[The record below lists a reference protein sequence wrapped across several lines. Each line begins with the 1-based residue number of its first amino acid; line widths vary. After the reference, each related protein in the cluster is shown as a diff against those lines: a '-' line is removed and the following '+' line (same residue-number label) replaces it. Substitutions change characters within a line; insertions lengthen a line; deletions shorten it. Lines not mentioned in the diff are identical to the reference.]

1 MNCYEHENFL
11 LYQESKRVT
20 IWLRNVLKRG
30 GLMDEKDLWQSVLN
44 EIYPEVNSASYHA
57 WFNDLK
63 LIKIKENKV
72 YIQVPM
78 EIHKRILTQNYY
90 NLIDD
95 AFYKLT
101 NRNYE
106 FEFLLKDEIHE
117 TISIDAHENVDNVDN
132 FIKEV
137 NLPSKKEEA
146 VSFEEW
152 NSNLIPSLNFDNY
165 IVGDSNRLA
174 KTAGMIVAEQPGKV
188 HNPLFIYGKSGLGKT
203 HLMHAIGNYIV
214 EHSKKRVL
222 YTTSEM
228 FKDDYINIINS
239 ENSNNIQ
246 EAANFKRKYRD
257 VDVLI
262 IDDIQYL
269 VGAEKTQQ
277 EFFHTFNALHQANKQ
292 IIISSDRSPDDLK
305 LLEERLRSRFMWGL
319 PVDIYPPDFEL
330 RCKIIQSKLK
340 NMTIRTKI
348 DENVIEYIAN
358 NCQNDVRFLEGALNR
373 LMAYTAMMVPE
384 TVDLNFAIEALADFV
399 NHNRY
404 ATSSIEGIQKAVAE
418 YYKITVEDLKGKKRS
433 ANIAYPR
440 MVAMY
445 LVRTLTEEN
454 LNRIGLEFGGRD
466 HSTVIHACDKIT
478 QDLKEKVGLEATL
491 KEIQNKM

>member
-1 MNCYEHENFL
+1 M
-11 LYQESKRVT
+11 
-20 IWLRNVLKRG
+20 G
-30 GLMDEKDLWQSVLN
+30 EKDLWQSVLN
-44 EIYPEVNSASYHA
+44 EIYPEVNSASFHA

-63 LIKIKENKV
+63 LIKIQNNKV
-72 YIQVPM
+72 FIQVPM
-78 EIHKRILTQNYY
+78 EIHKRILTTNYY

-95 AFYKLT
+95 AFYKIT
-101 NRNYE
+101 NHNYE
-106 FEFLLKDEIHE
+106 FEFLLKEEIE
-117 TISIDAHENVDNVDN
+117 EKFGEVEQNVDNVDN
-132 FIKEV
+132 LSTAIV
-137 NLPSKKEEA
+137 KEEKP
-146 VSFEEW
+146 VVREEEKW
-152 NSNLIPSLNFDNY
+152 ESNLIKELNFDNY

-214 EHSKKRVL
+214 EHSKKKVL

-228 FKDDYINIINS
+228 FKDDYINIINN
-239 ENSNNIQ
+239 ENKGNNIQ
-246 EAANFKRKYRD
+246 VAADFKKKYRE

-330 RCKIIQSKLK
+330 RCKILRAKIK
-340 NMTIRTKI
+340 NMSISTKI
-348 DENVIEYIAN
+348 EDSVIEYIAN

-373 LMAYTAMMVPE
+373 LMAYTAMIVPE
-384 TVDLNFAIEALADFV
+384 KVDLNFAIEALADFV
-399 NHNRY
+399 NHNIYTR
-404 ATSSIEGIQKAVAE
+404 SSIEGIQKAVAD
-418 YYKITVEDLKGKKRS
+418 YYKITIDDLKGKKRS

-440 MVAMY
+440 QIAMY
-445 LVRTLTEEN
+445 LSRTLTEEN

-478 QDLKEKVGLEATL
+478 SDLKTNKALEQQL

>member
-1 MNCYEHENFL
+1 M
-11 LYQESKRVT
+11 
-20 IWLRNVLKRG
+20 G
-30 GLMDEKDLWQSVLN
+30 EKDLWQSVLD
-44 EIYPEVNSASYHA
+44 EIYPEVNTASFHA

-63 LIKIKENKV
+63 LIKIQNNKV
-72 YIQVPM
+72 FIQVPM

-90 NLIDD
+90 TLLDD
-95 AFYKLT
+95 AFYKIT
-101 NRNYE
+101 NHNYE
-106 FEFLLKDEIHE
+106 FEFLLKEEVE
-117 TISIDAHENVDNVDN
+117 TEEEKETVNVDNVDN
-132 FIKEV
+132 LV
-137 NLPSKKEEA
+137 NVVNTPTVTVER
-146 VSFEEW
+146 EW
-152 NSNLIPSLNFDNY
+152 ESNLIPDLNFDNY

-203 HLMHAIGNYIV
+203 HLMHAIGNYIAT
-214 EHSKKRVL
+214 HSNKKVL

-228 FKDDYINIINS
+228 FKDEYINIISN
-239 ENSNNIQ
+239 ENKGNNIQ
-246 EAANFKRKYRD
+246 VASDFKKKYRE

-330 RCKIIQSKLK
+330 RCKIIRSKLK
-340 NMTIRTKI
+340 NTSIVNKI

-358 NCQNDVRFLEGALNR
+358 NCQNDVRFLEGAVNR
-373 LMAYTAMMVPE
+373 LLAYTAMIVPE
-384 TVDLNFAIEALADFV
+384 VVDLNFAIEALADFV
-399 NHNRY
+399 NHNIYTR
-404 ATSSIEGIQKAVAE
+404 SSIEGIQKAVAD
-418 YYKITVEDLKGKKRS
+418 YYKITVDDLKGKKRS

-440 MVAMY
+440 QIAMY
-445 LVRTLTEEN
+445 LSRTLTEEN

-478 QDLKEKVGLEATL
+478 SDLKKNPALEQQL

>member
-1 MNCYEHENFL
+1 M
-11 LYQESKRVT
+11 
-20 IWLRNVLKRG
+20 LKRG
-30 GLMDEKDLWQSVLN
+30 GFMGEKDLWQAILD
-44 EIYPEVNSASYHA
+44 EIYPEVNSASFHA

-63 LIKIKENKV
+63 LIKIENNKV
-72 YIQVPM
+72 FIQVPM
-78 EIHKRILTQNYY
+78 EIHKRILTTNYY

-95 AFYKLT
+95 AFYKVT
-101 NRNYE
+101 NHNYE
-106 FEFLLKDEIHE
+106 FEFLLKEEIE
-117 TISIDAHENVDNVDN
+117 TKTEEKIFPNVDNVDN
-132 FIKEV
+132 FKVEV
-137 NLPSKKEEA
+137 KKEEKERDEA
-146 VSFEEW
+146 WE
-152 NSNLIPSLNFDNY
+152 SNLIPELNFDNY

-214 EHSKKRVL
+214 AHSKKKVL

-228 FKDDYINIINS
+228 FKDDYINIINN
-239 ENSNNIQ
+239 ENKGNNIQ
-246 EAANFKRKYRD
+246 VAADFKKKYRE

-330 RCKIIQSKLK
+330 RCKILKAKIK
-340 NMTIRTKI
+340 NMSISTKI

-373 LMAYTAMMVPE
+373 LMAYTAMIVPDK
-384 TVDLNFAIEALADFV
+384 VDLNFAIEALADFV
-399 NHNRY
+399 NHNIY
-404 ATSSIEGIQKAVAE
+404 TKSSIESIQKAVAD
-418 YYKITVEDLKGKKRS
+418 YFKITVDDLKGKKRS
-433 ANIAYPR
+433 ADIAYPR
-440 MVAMY
+440 QIAMY
-445 LVRTLTEEN
+445 LSKTLTEET

-466 HSTVIHACDKIT
+466 HSTVIHACDKIIS
-478 QDLKEKVGLEATL
+478 DLKNNKGLEQQI
-491 KEIQNKM
+491 KDIQNKM

>member
-1 MNCYEHENFL
+1 M
-11 LYQESKRVT
+11 
-20 IWLRNVLKRG
+20 G
-30 GLMDEKDLWQSVLN
+30 EKDLWQSVLD
-44 EIYPEVNSASYHA
+44 EIYPEVNTASFHA

-63 LIKIKENKV
+63 LIKIQNNKV
-72 YIQVPM
+72 FIQVPM

-90 NLIDD
+90 TLLDD
-95 AFYKLT
+95 AFYKIT
-101 NRNYE
+101 NHNYE
-106 FEFLLKDEIHE
+106 FEFLLKEEIE
-117 TISIDAHENVDNVDN
+117 TEEEKKPSNVDNVDN
-132 FIKEV
+132 LINFVNSPPVSVEKEW
-137 NLPSKKEEA
+137 E
-146 VSFEEW
+146 
-152 NSNLIPSLNFDNY
+152 SNLIPDLNFDNY

-203 HLMHAIGNYIV
+203 HLMHAIGNYIAT
-214 EHSKKRVL
+214 HSNKKVL

-228 FKDDYINIINS
+228 FKDDYINIISN
-239 ENSNNIQ
+239 ENKGNNIQ
-246 EAANFKRKYRD
+246 VAADFKKKYRE

-330 RCKIIQSKLK
+330 RCKIIRSKLK
-340 NMTIRTKI
+340 NTSIVNKI

-358 NCQNDVRFLEGALNR
+358 NCQNDVRFLEGAVNR
-373 LMAYTAMMVPE
+373 LLAYTAMIVPE
-384 TVDLNFAIEALADFV
+384 VVDLNFAIEALADFV
-399 NHNRY
+399 NHNIYSR
-404 ATSSIEGIQKAVAE
+404 SSIEGIQKAVAD
-418 YYKITVEDLKGKKRS
+418 YYKITVDDLKGKKRS

-440 MVAMY
+440 QIAMY
-445 LVRTLTEEN
+445 LSRTLTEEN

-478 QDLKEKVGLEATL
+478 SDLKKNPALEQQL

>member
-1 MNCYEHENFL
+1 
-11 LYQESKRVT
+11 
-20 IWLRNVLKRG
+20 
-30 GLMDEKDLWQSVLN
+30 MDEKDLWQSVLN
-44 EIYPEVNSASYHA
+44 EIYPEVNSASFHA

-63 LIKIKENKV
+63 LIKIKDNKV

-78 EIHKRILTQNYY
+78 EIHKRILTTNYY

-95 AFYKLT
+95 AFYKVS
-101 NRNYE
+101 NHNYE
-106 FEFLLKDEIHE
+106 FEFLLKEEIDDDLLE
-117 TISIDAHENVDNVDN
+117 VQKNVDNVDN
-132 FIKEV
+132 FSPIPTYVDNVETTY
-137 NLPSKKEEA
+137 
-146 VSFEEW
+146 EEW
-152 NSNLIPSLNFDNY
+152 ETNLIPELNFNNY
-165 IVGDSNRLA
+165 VVGDSNRLA

-214 EHSKKRVL
+214 EHSKKKVL

-228 FKDDYINIINS
+228 FKDEYINIINS
-239 ENSNNIQ
+239 DNKNNIQ
-246 EAANFKRKYRD
+246 SAANFKKKYRE

-319 PVDIYPPDFEL
+319 PVDIYPPDFDL
-330 RCKIIQSKLK
+330 RCKIIRAKLK
-340 NMTIRTKI
+340 NMTISTRI

-373 LMAYTAMMVPE
+373 LMAYTAMIVPE
-384 TVDLNFAIEALADFV
+384 KVDLNFAIEALGDYV
-399 NHNRY
+399 NHNIY
-404 ATSSIEGIQKAVAE
+404 KTNSIEGIQKAVAD
-418 YYKITVEDLKGKKRS
+418 YFKITVDDLKGKRRS
-433 ANIAYPR
+433 ADIAYPR
-440 MVAMY
+440 QIAMY
-445 LVRTLTEEN
+445 LSRQLTEEN

-466 HSTVIHACDKIT
+466 HSTVIHACDKIAMDISENPMVAN
-478 QDLKEKVGLEATL
+478 QI

>member
-1 MNCYEHENFL
+1 M
-11 LYQESKRVT
+11 
-20 IWLRNVLKRG
+20 G
-30 GLMDEKDLWQSVLN
+30 EKDLWQSVLD
-44 EIYPEVNSASYHA
+44 EIYPEVNTASFHA

-63 LIKIKENKV
+63 LIKIQNNKV
-72 YIQVPM
+72 FIQVPM

-90 NLIDD
+90 TLLDD

-101 NRNYE
+101 NHNYE
-106 FEFLLKDEIHE
+106 FEFLLKEEVE
-117 TISIDAHENVDNVDN
+117 TEEKKETVNVNNVDN
-132 FIKEV
+132 FLNTVNIPSSIMEKEW
-137 NLPSKKEEA
+137 E
-146 VSFEEW
+146 
-152 NSNLIPSLNFDNY
+152 SNLIPDLNFDNY

-203 HLMHAIGNYIV
+203 HLMHAIGNYIAT
-214 EHSKKRVL
+214 HSNKKVL

-228 FKDDYINIINS
+228 FKDDYINIISN
-239 ENSNNIQ
+239 ENKGNNIQ
-246 EAANFKRKYRD
+246 VAADFKKKYRE

-330 RCKIIQSKLK
+330 RCKIIRSKLK
-340 NMTIRTKI
+340 NTSIVNKI

-358 NCQNDVRFLEGALNR
+358 NCQNDVRFLEGAVNR
-373 LMAYTAMMVPE
+373 LLAYTAMIVPE
-384 TVDLNFAIEALADFV
+384 VVDLNFAIEALADFV
-399 NHNRY
+399 NHNIYSR
-404 ATSSIEGIQKAVAE
+404 SSIEGIQKAVAD
-418 YYKITVEDLKGKKRS
+418 YYKITVDDLKGKKRS

-440 MVAMY
+440 QIAMY
-445 LVRTLTEEN
+445 LSRTLTEEN

-466 HSTVIHACDKIT
+466 HSTVIHACDKIIS
-478 QDLKEKVGLEATL
+478 DLKKNPALEQQL